1 MNKEKEIIR
10 IIDFI
15 YVHDDE
21 AGCKELHRRV
31 VYDQIGEIG
40 ETYYNEQWHEFPQL
54 NSYYPDPTPGVFIDE
69 EKAKEIMK
77 IIDKEDS

>member
-1 MNKEKEIIR
+1 MNKEKEIIK

-21 AGCKELHRRV
+21 AGFKELHRRV
-31 VYDQIGEIG
+31 VYDKIGEIG
-40 ETYYNEQWHEFPQL
+40 ETYYDKQWHEFPQI
-54 NSYYPDPTPGVFIDE
+54 NSYYPDPTPGEFIDE

-77 IIDKEDS
+77 IIDKEEV